1 MAKKKTVQCRYKY
14 CKHES
19 REMNRDEAVHVGNS
33 YYHEDC
39 FKESRTIDK
48 IIETYTERV
57 DKNPVY
63 THLRKTINTIV
74 YKNKVDAEFLLFA
87 LEYAAQH
94 KMIKHVPGL
103 FYIVKSK
110 DIQKA
115 WDKKKTAEYMR
126 SEKSKPQEYV
136 NNTTR
141 EFTFK
146 APKQKTVA
154 SLFK

>member
-19 REMNRDEAVHVGNS
+19 REVDRDEAVHVGNS

-87 LEYAAQH
+87 LEYATQH

-103 FYIVKSK
+103 FYIVKNK

-115 WDKKKTAEYMR
+115 WDKKKTTEFMRAEK
-126 SEKSKPQEYV
+126 EKEQQPVE
-136 NNTTR
+136 NETR
-141 EFTFK
+141 RFTYHV
-146 APKQKTVA
+146 PKKSVI
-154 SLFK
+154 SDLFG